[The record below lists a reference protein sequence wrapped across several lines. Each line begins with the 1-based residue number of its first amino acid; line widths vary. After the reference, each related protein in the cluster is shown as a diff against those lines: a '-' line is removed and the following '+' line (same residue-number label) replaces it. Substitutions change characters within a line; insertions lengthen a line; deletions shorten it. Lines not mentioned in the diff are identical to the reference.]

1 MCIDSAVR
9 RGSRKEAGKLVR
21 GKSTF
26 RILERRKS
34 SVMRKNEGN
43 KVERSNYRIKIQNF
57 QLEKISVPIILI
69 PIIFETEFTE
79 FHEFKR
85 NFPLLQESLG
95 KKFGKNSNGPCLLCE
110 QQLPPLFMIN
120 FYPKRHFIILITRE
134 SGIEL
139 KND

>member
-1 MCIDSAVR
+1 METFSFVSLSYEYLMNIDGNTAVR

-34 SVMRKNEGN
+34 SVVRKNEGN

-69 PIIFETEFTE
+69 PLETEFTE

-85 NFPLLQESLG
+85 SEIFHCCRN
-95 KKFGKNSNGPCLLCE
+95 C
-110 QQLPPLFMIN
+110 
-120 FYPKRHFIILITRE
+120 
-134 SGIEL
+134 
-139 KND
+139 

>member
-34 SVMRKNEGN
+34 SVVRKNEGN

-57 QLEKISVPIILI
+57 QLEKISVSIILI
-69 PIIFETEFTE
+69 PLETEFTE

-85 NFPLLQESLG
+85 NFPLLQELLG
-95 KKFGKNSNGPCLLCE
+95 KKFGKKFKRNSCLLCE